1 MPHNKEGCC
10 KSAAEEPEHVEG
22 QASLII
28 DVETNNQISNGF
40 LFHENIRVNLLK
52 CCYVSCYSFSLQL
65 TQVFQSSSFSY
76 NTKCLD
82 Y

>member
-28 DVETNNQISNGF
+28 DVEWQILPGNTAVGSTPNTG
-40 LFHENIRVNLLK
+40 LYDILLILK
-52 CCYVSCYSFSLQL
+52 VD
-65 TQVFQSSSFSY
+65 V
-76 NTKCLD
+76 
-82 Y
+82 